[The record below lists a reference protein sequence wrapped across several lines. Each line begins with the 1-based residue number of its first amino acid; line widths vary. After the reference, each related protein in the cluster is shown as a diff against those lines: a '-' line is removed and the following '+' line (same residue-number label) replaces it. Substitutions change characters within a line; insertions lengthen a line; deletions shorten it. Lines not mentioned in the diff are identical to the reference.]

1 MVKVIYGDTDSIM
14 INTKTKDLKEVKL
27 LGKQLKDKVNQ
38 SNIGRNNQKSKLE
51 IEIDGIFETL
61 LLLKKKKYA
70 AKRIIERP
78 DGSIIRMIDKKGLDL
93 VRRDWCD
100 LSKEMGEYVSL
111 KDVVLY
117 RSLFILLTLE
127 ILW

>member
-1 MVKVIYGDTDSIM
+1 MKVIYGDTDSIM
-14 INTKTKDLKEVKL
+14 INTGTKDLKEAKL

-38 SNIGRNNQKSKLE
+38 TNIARNNQKSKLE

-70 AKRIIERP
+70 AKRIVERP
-78 DGSIIRMIDKKGLDL
+78 DGSVIKIIDKKGLDL

-100 LSKEMGEYVSL
+100 LSKEMGEYFISL
-111 KDVVLY
+111 
-117 RSLFILLTLE
+117 SLFLSHIFGLS
-127 ILW
+127 I